1 MQKPDIMNP
10 KLRIPIYFCLFLY
23 ASIFF
28 NKLEIKILKILKLT
42 DSEPN
47 FDVSTAL
54 TRA

>member
-10 KLRIPIYFCLFLY
+10 KLSILIYFCLLLF

-28 NKLEIKILKILKLT
+28 NKLEIKILKLS

-47 FDVSTAL
+47 IDVSTDL
-54 TRA
+54 TKT